1 MGTAVWPRRG
11 DTGESTCTGEGVARL
26 SGVLL
31 GGLTQRALPAG
42 ETRQRTCLH
51 PSHAASYTPGPQAT
65 LVSLWDEGTAAVLA
79 LHFFLNFL
87 NRMSFVFWQTMRG
100 PSDSFRVSL
109 PMQALAVPIVGSLN
123 VDVCA

>member
-1 MGTAVWPRRG
+1 MQW
-11 DTGESTCTGEGVARL
+11 
-26 SGVLL
+26 
-31 GGLTQRALPAG
+31 ALPAV
-42 ETRQRTCLH
+42 ETHQRMCFH
-51 PSHAASYTPGPQAT
+51 PSRAVSYTPGPQAT

-79 LHFFLNFL
+79 LRFFLNFL

-109 PMQALAVPIVGSLN
+109 PMQALAIPIAGSLN